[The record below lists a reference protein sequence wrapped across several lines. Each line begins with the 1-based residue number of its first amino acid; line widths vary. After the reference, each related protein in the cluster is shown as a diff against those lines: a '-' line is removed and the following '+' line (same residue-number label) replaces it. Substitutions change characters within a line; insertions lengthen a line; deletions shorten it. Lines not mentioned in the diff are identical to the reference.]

1 MVTVSPAVY
10 TEPSPAIWP
19 AEAPVTSAAS
29 QQAALAVLM
38 TLAQPGEDTRMA
50 EPKPAPRPRV
60 LRNVPWLLLAILA
73 TQAALS
79 LRLVWSNTAFQ
90 DEALYLWAGHLEWAH
105 WLHGTPVPD
114 LASYFS
120 GAPVIYPALGGLA
133 DDISGLA
140 GARILSMALMLGST
154 VMLYQTAS
162 RLFDRKTAIAAAAF
176 FATFGPGQQ
185 LGSFATYDAMA
196 VFLTAL
202 AAYLVIRAEGG
213 RGEPLLLLA
222 GLTMALANATKYA
235 CVLWDPVLICVAVF
249 MPAHS
254 PWPRR
259 LLRGARLSA
268 YLALPIIVALWTAG
282 PHYVR
287 GIMWTTVE
295 RQIVTGTAPLR
306 VLDIAWGWLALLLL
320 LGTLGVIL
328 IWNDRGHVTLGPVVL
343 LAAGL
348 LAPLE
353 QARIDDVTSL
363 HKHVVFGAWFLCM
376 VAGYAAGRIAWLDG
390 HLSQTVIISG
400 VLLAVSA
407 ATGYSQASY
416 IARSWPTMS
425 QVMPPL
431 AAAVRSAHCPC
442 LIFQEDAARYYLPP
456 VVFDHEAITGP
467 YSFAYPDPA
476 ARKVLQGPSAMAAA
490 IENGYFGA
498 VEIDGS
504 SHPMY
509 PLLRRALQRSG
520 EYERRLSIP
529 WATRPGEPTQVW
541 VRTGGLGQ

>member
-1 MVTVSPAVY
+1 MVAVSPAVY

-19 AEAPVTSAAS
+19 AEGPVTSAAS

-154 VMLYQTAS
+154 VMLYQTAR

-202 AAYLVIRAEGG
+202 AAYLVIRAEGS
-213 RGEPLLLLA
+213 RAEPLLLLA

-268 YLALPIIVALWTAG
+268 YLALPIIVALWAVG

-328 IWNDRGHVTLGPVVL
+328 IWNDRGRVTLGPVVL

-390 HLSQTVIISG
+390 HLSQTVIISA

-490 IENGYFGA
+490 IENGYFGS

-504 SHPMY
+504 SHAMY

-541 VRTGGLGQ
+541 VRTAGLGR

>member
-1 MVTVSPAVY
+1 MVTVRPAPY
-10 TEPSPAIWP
+10 PQPGPAIWP

-29 QQAALAVLM
+29 QEAALALLK
-38 TLAQPGEDTRMA
+38 TLAQAGDDARMA
-50 EPKPAPRPRV
+50 EPDAAPRPRIP
-60 LRNVPWLLLAILA
+60 RTVPWPLLAILA
-73 TQAALS
+73 AQVALS
-79 LRLVWSNTAFQ
+79 LRLVWANSAFQ
-90 DEALYLWAGHLEWAH
+90 DEALYLWAGHLERAH

-133 DDISGLA
+133 DDLSGLA
-140 GARILSMALMLGST
+140 GARLLSMAFMLGST
-154 VMLYQTAS
+154 VMLYQTAC
-162 RLFDRKTAIAAAAF
+162 RLFDRKTAIAAAAL

-185 LGSFATYDAMA
+185 LGAFATYDAMA
-196 VFLTAL
+196 MFLTAL
-202 AAYLVIRAEGG
+202 AAYLVIRADGI
-213 RGEPLLLLA
+213 RAEPRLLLA
-222 GLTMALANATKYA
+222 GLVMALANATKYA
-235 CVLWDPVLICVAVF
+235 CVLWDPVLICIAVF
-249 MPAHS
+249 MPARS
-254 PWPRR
+254 SWPRKLFRGVR
-259 LLRGARLSA
+259 LGA
-268 YLALPIIVALWTAG
+268 YLALPIAIALRAAG
-282 PHYVR
+282 PEYVR
-287 GIMWTTVE
+287 GITWTTLE

-328 IWNDRGHVTLGPVVL
+328 IWNDRGRVILSPVVL

-376 VAGYAAGRIAWLDG
+376 VAGYAAGQIAWLDG
-390 HLSQTVIISG
+390 RLSLTVIISG

-416 IARSWPTMS
+416 IAASWPPMPRA
-425 QVMPPL
+425 MPPL
-431 AAAVRSAHCPC
+431 AAAIRSAHCPC

-456 VVFDHEAITGP
+456 AVLDHEAITGP
-467 YSFAYPDPA
+467 YSFAYPDRVT
-476 ARKVLQGPSAMAAA
+476 RKVIKGPSAMAAA

-504 SHPMY
+504 SPATY
-509 PLLRRALQRSG
+509 PLLRQALRQSG
-520 EYERRLSIP
+520 QYERRISVP
-529 WATRPGEPTQVW
+529 WATRAGEPTQVW
-541 VRTGGLGQ
+541 VRTAGLGR